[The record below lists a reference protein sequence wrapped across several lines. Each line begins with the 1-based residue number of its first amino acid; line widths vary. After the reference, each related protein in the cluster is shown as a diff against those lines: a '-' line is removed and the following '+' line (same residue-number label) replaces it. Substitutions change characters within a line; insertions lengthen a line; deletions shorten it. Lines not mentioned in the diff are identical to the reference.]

1 MFSQSSR
8 YFNSRSRILRSREGR
23 LITYIERRF
32 IPPIGDSLHQDIVIK
47 RGDRLDLIAFR
58 VLGDPELFWKVCDV
72 NHQLHPLEL
81 TSFPGSKIHL
91 PSIES
96 Q

>member
-8 YFNSRSRILRSREGR
+8 YFNCRLRILKSRDGR
-23 LITYIERRF
+23 PITYIERRF
-32 IPPIGDSLHQDIVIK
+32 IPPILDDLHQDIVVK

-58 VLGDPELFWKVCDV
+58 ALGDPELFWKVCDV

-81 TSFPGSKIHL
+81 TSILGSKIHL
-91 PSIES
+91 PSIQS